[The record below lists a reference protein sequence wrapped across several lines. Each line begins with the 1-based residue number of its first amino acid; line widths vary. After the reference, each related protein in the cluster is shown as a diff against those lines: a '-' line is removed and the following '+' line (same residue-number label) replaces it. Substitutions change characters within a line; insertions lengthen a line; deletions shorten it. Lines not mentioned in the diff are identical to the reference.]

1 VGQNNQTANVMTE
14 QLIVVDYQEGA
25 GGEFIASWLSAH
37 FGQTMQ
43 TNLQANPN
51 YLQKWLN
58 SYSLTQPDWHSDF
71 EKYLEKFFQECTQ
84 HNIQRIAVAYHL
96 YKYPEHVE
104 ILKKN
109 STVRFVRINCNNHQ
123 TQINND
129 YCRKVLNRVLGPNDF
144 AEIKF
149 MLQNQ
154 SQEKINHCLSMYK
167 RNQLTYQQLVPIQ
180 RNFELKKLPSQDVE
194 ILYEDFFIDFDRT
207 PAAYQTLCSQLQLTP
222 NAQLLDA
229 LIDRNK
235 KNLQHS
241 QII

>member
-1 VGQNNQTANVMTE
+1 VLE

-25 GGEFIASWLSAH
+25 GGEFVSNWLSAH
-37 FGQTMQ
+37 FGQKLETD
-43 TNLQANPN
+43 LQLNPN

-58 SYSLTQPDWHSDF
+58 SYSLIQSDWRKNF
-71 EKYLEKFFQECTQ
+71 NKYLLMFNDECTNRGVQ
-84 HNIQRIAVAYHL
+84 SIAVSYHL

-104 ILKKN
+104 ILKKVN
-109 STVRFVRINCNNHQ
+109 QPRFVRINCAGYEDQ
-123 TQINND
+123 VAWD
-129 YCRKVLNRVLGPNDF
+129 FRRKVLDRVLGPGDF

-149 MLQNQ
+149 ILCNQ
-154 SQEKINHCLSMYK
+154 PQENVKHCLDLY
-167 RNQLTYQQLVPIQ
+167 RRHALTYRELLSCDPKL
-180 RNFELKKLPSQDVE
+180 ELKHLPSNDIE
-194 ILYEDFFIDFDRT
+194 IMYRDFFVDFDQT
-207 PAAYQTLCSQLQLTP
+207 PTAYQNLRSQLQLTP

>member
-1 VGQNNQTANVMTE
+1 MLE

-25 GGEFIASWLSAH
+25 GGEFVSNWLSAH
-37 FGQTMQ
+37 FGQKLEMD
-43 TNLQANPN
+43 LQLNPN

-58 SYSLTQPDWHSDF
+58 SHSLIHTDWRKNF
-71 EKYLEKFFQECTQ
+71 NKYLLMFNDECAKRGVQ
-84 HNIQRIAVAYHL
+84 SVAVSYHL

-104 ILKKN
+104 ILEKVN
-109 STVRFVRINCNNHQ
+109 HPRFVRVNCTGYEDQ
-123 TQINND
+123 VSRDFQ
-129 YCRKVLNRVLGPNDF
+129 RKVLDRVLGPEDF

-149 MLQNQ
+149 ILQGQ
-154 SQEKINHCLSMYK
+154 TEEKIKHCMKQY
-167 RNQLTYQQLVPIQ
+167 RQHALTYRELLPYNPKI
-180 RNFELKKLPSQDVE
+180 ELKHLPSNDVE
-194 ILYEDFFIDFDRT
+194 ILYGDFFVEFDRT
-207 PAAYQTLCSQLQLTP
+207 PTAYQTLCNQLQLTP